1 MKCVP
6 FRITI
11 FKGDDRRV
19 LRAKSER
26 EAALMAESVIR
37 QIDDGASC
45 AGFIV
50 EASDTEAGKRI
61 AAYLADVALEMDIA

>member
-1 MKCVP
+1 MKHAP
-6 FRITI
+6 YRITV
-11 FKGDDRRV
+11 FHGDDRRV

-37 QIDDGASC
+37 RYEDLPGG

-50 EASDTEAGKRI
+50 ETSDAEASKRI
-61 AAYLADVALEMDIA
+61 AAYLADVALEMDVA